1 MELETLENRPHLA
14 HKKVIRF
21 LNPACFV
28 LLVII
33 EIWLYSDNISILD
46 LYPCKLIP
54 KHYSFNILWLLV
66 LS

>member
-1 MELETLENRPHLA
+1 MEVETLENREHLA
-14 HKKVIRF
+14 HKKVIRS

-28 LLVII
+28 LLVIV
-33 EIWLYSDNISILD
+33 EIWLYSDNNSILE

-54 KHYSFNILWLLV
+54 RNYSFNILWLLV

>member
-1 MELETLENRPHLA
+1 MEVETLENREHLA
-14 HKKVIRF
+14 HKKVIRI

-28 LLVII
+28 LLVIV
-33 EIWLYSDNISILD
+33 EIWLYSDNNSILE

-54 KHYSFNILWLLV
+54 RNYSFNRLWLLV